1 MINIVGYCMKL
12 TSKISLILV
21 LSLCISKTQARLI
34 DYETTRMKSTAGTG
48 IATPLVDEASFLNPS
63 TLAYF
68 NMSALYLQK
77 TNIDSTPENAN
88 TIESD
93 SLGVVLSDTK
103 GSMKGNISYI
113 KQSDNNEE
121 RKQFA
126 ASMATM
132 AGKNSAFGVTYKRI
146 NEIIDGEKKQYNV
159 SSFGVSHFVNREF
172 SMGVVVNDPFQ
183 VKPHETR
190 AIVGLQYMFKDYIS
204 LMVDGGADYNK
215 ELSTSSLVRAAA
227 QFKVYNDFFIRFGA
241 SEDKGRKEK
250 ATGAGLT
257 WVQPRLVVNFA
268 IKNTTLNE
276 DVELNQESEKIKET
290 SFSLSYR
297 F

>member
-1 MINIVGYCMKL
+1 
-12 TSKISLILV
+12 
-21 LSLCISKTQARLI
+21 
-34 DYETTRMKSTAGTG
+34 MKSTAGTG

-63 TLAYF
+63 TLAFF
-68 NMSALYLQK
+68 NMSALYIQK
-77 TNIDSTPENAN
+77 TNADTTINDAN
-88 TIESD
+88 TVESD
-93 SLGVVLSDTK
+93 SFGVVASDTK

-113 KQSDNNEE
+113 KQSDNDEE

-126 ASMATM
+126 ASIATM
-132 AGKNSAFGVTYKRI
+132 AGKNSSFGMTYKRI
-146 NEIIDGEKKQYNV
+146 NEVINGEKEEYNV
-159 SSFGVSHFVNREF
+159 SSFGVSHFVNRDF

-190 AIVGLQYMFKDYIS
+190 AIVGLQYMIKDYIS

-215 ELSTSSLVRAAA
+215 ELSTSSLVRGAA

-250 ATGAGLT
+250 STGAGFT
-257 WVQPRLVVNFA
+257 WVQPKLIVNFA
-268 IKNTTLNE
+268 IKNTTLTE
-276 DVELNQESEKIKET
+276 DAELNQESEKIKET